1 MRKNLILIVFVS
13 LSTSAFSQFKL
24 GFQFSP
30 ILSTNRVDL
39 KSTTTN
45 LDSDGTALRLA
56 VGPIVDVQLTENYY
70 FSSGI
75 LFCSKRAGFES
86 RVGANPPIKE
96 DYNLQYVQ
104 VPISMK
110 LFTNEVA
117 LDKKIY
123 FQVGGAF
130 EFNVKEEANNDNNV
144 LIEDFRLFDASL
156 LAGLG
161 LEYKIGTSTLL
172 FGGFSYHRGL
182 VNAVSKHI
190 DVGGDIKL
198 KNDYIA
204 IDFGVKF

>member
-1 MRKNLILIVFVS
+1 MRKNLILIAFVS
-13 LSTSAFSQFKL
+13 LSTTAFAQFKL

-39 KSTTTN
+39 KSTTTD